1 MNSDGSILED
11 ISTNGL
17 NCESELASRNEVES
31 LSKIT
36 SKSPNGSIADA
47 SYIGEVEEGQNPH
60 SITLNAPEFC
70 STYSPEE
77 DVSGASAFSTALV
90 NNDSGEY
97 SNIFTAINPLQHT
110 RYDHLSIVDNS
121 CTYTNLEDS
130 LHRREVGYNEST
142 IATITLPSP
151 DSQHILS
158 NDLSSKK
165 NDHSRLVLSKH
176 MDSPSNAYVESDSD
190 FQTINSD
197 FESNSTNMSHATRVS
212 PATIEWLV
220 LNYETSEGVSIPRS
234 TLYQHYQD
242 HCRESQQEPV
252 NAASFG
258 KLIRSVFLGLR
269 TRRIG
274 TRGNSK
280 YHYYGIR
287 VKSKSGLSVKFKE
300 TDFQLIA
307 PPMKKRCQ
315 NSFITTS
322 LKTDQSN
329 ITLLN
334 TISTDAFMSTCGNNN
349 HFIQYFDI
357 TDNFTIDHF
366 PNLHILK
373 EQLPAGLCESDVS
386 SFESIYYQYCLKIL
400 KLVQNG
406 EFNEIEEILMDFWP
420 SNSSGS
426 KCFMDQMSELK
437 LIKLQFNSLFNILA
451 IQQYIQEADLTCYQ
465 KIVDIVVPNVLLDI
479 PGSLT
484 QILRNFGKNM
494 ETWMKN
500 SLVEVNPEL
509 IKMKMSCIKSLNLC
523 LKRYTGLNHLAQ
535 ATRAVLANS
544 SLIQQM
550 DEDLSKIDFDS
561 VRENCGWI
569 CDCNSSIVKLFEEE
583 FKSTLKREVD
593 LETWAKWLED
603 VIDPFLGD
611 QKENSKY
618 FKASRQFLL
627 RWSFYSSM
635 VLRDL
640 TLRSALSFGSF
651 HLIRLL
657 FDEYLHYAVEK
668 KVAAK
673 LKTVPMAL
681 VIGLQDEEA
690 RESHDFLE

>member
-17 NCESELASRNEVES
+17 NCESELASRNEVKG
-31 LSKIT
+31 L
-36 SKSPNGSIADA
+36 PRSILFIQFLVTPTYFLDA

-130 LHRREVGYNEST
+130 LHRRE
-142 IATITLPSP
+142 L
-151 DSQHILS
+151 
-158 NDLSSKK
+158 KK

-258 KLIRSVFLGLR
+258 KLIRS
-269 TRRIG
+269 
-274 TRGNSK
+274 
-280 YHYYGIR
+280 
-287 VKSKSGLSVKFKE
+287 SKSGLSVKFKE

-593 LETWAKWLED
+593 LETWAKW
-603 VIDPFLGD
+603 
-611 QKENSKY
+611 
-618 FKASRQFLL
+618 QFLL

-668 KVAAK
+668 RVAAK